1 MIPGGWPRAELLAVV
16 AHRADALTLEG
27 GVFAQILDYALNGAE
42 GDAIA
47 KALLCAE
54 DGKWLPLIFC
64 EVGAPECILRNGS
77 GAEVRIVE
85 DRPAIATIVQCR
97 WE

>member
-1 MIPGGWPRAELLAVV
+1 M
-16 AHRADALTLEG
+16 
-27 GVFAQILDYALNGAE
+27 FAQILDYALNGAE

-47 KALLCAE
+47 QSLLRAE

>member
-1 MIPGGWPRAELLAVV
+1 LSHEPNFSPSSPIVP
-16 AHRADALTLEG
+16 DALTLGG
-27 GVFAQILDYALNGAE
+27 GVFAQILDHALNGAE

-47 KALLCAE
+47 QTLLRAE

-64 EVGAPECILRNGS
+64 EVGAPERVLWNSG